1 MILLSCI
8 AFISSYREA
17 RRFLS
22 LQVAVHVNEFLSALL
37 LLSPEKIEIH
47 LDVCFIIFQS
57 KRIHGDVLSD
67 SMDVLEIKM

>member
-17 RRFLS
+17 HRFLS
-22 LQVAVHVNEFLSALL
+22 VQVAVHVNEFLSALL

-57 KRIHGDVLSD
+57 KRLNDDLLSD
-67 SMDVLEIKM
+67 CMDVLGIRM